1 MAPAAGVII
10 LYFVLTKQLSEL
22 RYMMLAAPGLAALCG
37 IGILRIYQ
45 INARMG
51 VLAWCASLAFLL
63 SVANWG
69 YASSYYQGKTIYRD
83 FSTLLQQHQH
93 DSNLVIAG
101 TGPLP
106 GNTAALFYE
115 LPPDTNV
122 VVLRPDTNVEAI
134 LATSARY
141 DHVWLVRIRELTR
154 GVEDKLAESL
164 QRSRKN
170 TEIFYQ
176 IEHFE

>member
-1 MAPAAGVII
+1 
-10 LYFVLTKQLSEL
+10 
-22 RYMMLAAPGLAALCG
+22 
-37 IGILRIYQ
+37 
-45 INARMG
+45 
-51 VLAWCASLAFLL
+51 
-63 SVANWG
+63 
-69 YASSYYQGKTIYRD
+69 
-83 FSTLLQQHQH
+83 
-93 DSNLVIAG
+93 
-101 TGPLP
+101 
-106 GNTAALFYE
+106 
-115 LPPDTNV
+115 V